1 MANLK
6 IENVSIRGISTC
18 VPLYDEENID
28 LSVFK
33 DGEAERV
40 IAQTGIERKHKVEG
54 FGITASDLCEQ
65 AFEKL
70 IEELNRRNKE

>member
-6 IENVSIRGISTC
+6 IENVSIKGISAC
-18 VPLYDEENID
+18 VPSYVEENKS
-28 LSVFK
+28 LAVFK
-33 DGEAERV
+33 NGEAERV
-40 IAQTGIERKHKVEG
+40 IAQTGIERKHKVKG

-70 IEELNRRNKE
+70 KGQFC